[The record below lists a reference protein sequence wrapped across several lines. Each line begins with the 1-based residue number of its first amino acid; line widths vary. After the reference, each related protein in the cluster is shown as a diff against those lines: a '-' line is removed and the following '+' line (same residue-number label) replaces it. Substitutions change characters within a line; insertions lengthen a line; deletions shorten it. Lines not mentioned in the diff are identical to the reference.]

1 VNSGSHAEQ
10 ERPGIVRRF
19 LSFVLMI
26 AIVIGAS
33 WALRTYAIEPF
44 KVPSGSMED
53 TIETGDMVFS
63 EKLSYQFGSPK
74 QGDIVTFYDPEI
86 PSRVLIKRVIATGGQ
101 TVDLVDGAVFVDGVA
116 LSEPYVR
123 IDPATGEAEVS
134 EPLST
139 ASGVSISYPYTVPE
153 GHVWVMGDNR
163 TNSADS
169 RYFGPIEESSVF
181 GHGVFTYWPLERI
194 GVLE

>member
-1 VNSGSHAEQ
+1 MNSGSHAEQ

-74 QGDIVTFYDPEI
+74 QGDIV
-86 PSRVLIKRVIATGGQ
+86 VLRKESFMYEPIVKRVIAVEGQ
-101 TVDLVDGAVFVDGVA
+101 RVDIDFDKGVVYVDGEA
-116 LSEPYVR
+116 LEEPY
-123 IDPATGEAEVS
+123 IAEPTYAQLDFTG
-134 EPLST
+134 P
-139 ASGVSISYPYTVPE
+139 ITVPE
-153 GHVWVMGDNR
+153 GCVFVMGDNR
-163 TNSADS
+163 NGSTDS
-169 RYFGPIEESSVF
+169 RYSGLGCVDTRLIQGRVYVTVFPLKNFGWEAKHEGTF
-181 GHGVFTYWPLERI
+181 A
-194 GVLE
+194 